1 MSAKSFSLRNLRHSQ
16 TDDSVSADSPINLT
30 LGSSDLELPNTKFSG
45 HFNQSTST
53 LPSSSFSKTN
63 GLIELTKN
71 SKYGVL
77 RLPAVPALL
86 KHPLPNQ
93 QFFGSI
99 DKTTRYALV
108 ASPKDVYVWKYA
120 SSEESPQ
127 AIFFESSNV
136 ASNTIP
142 FSLLIS
148 PIAGIKE
155 PGLITI
161 IPDSG
166 VVTYWESVEGA
177 LANEMLQKKKSIVYQ
192 IKLYG
197 SEHIE
202 YIENI
207 EPAGIVAA
215 TNVGRFIL
223 ITYRDG
229 TGKPVLQSETMK
241 TSGYGF
247 FATLKEA
254 VTLSDSRRGVVSI
267 KPGKS
272 TGRDERH
279 AVAMTKEGN
288 LMIWDCFR
296 TGQSHLLLEENL
308 RDVMLDSIPA
318 SHPTANTTFA
328 VHDVEY
334 HNILDYIYVLGSVD
348 NIQAAKEVAYFL
360 FTFAIK
366 QNVLTLVAT
375 HQFKTVTSFSS
386 CRPRLLLPKPYTTL
400 FASFSNAVI
409 LTDATPESPNESNHT
424 FRWEDSIKLLPGV
437 EAFAFG
443 AEDLVEN
450 NKKSIGYPGVVAITK
465 QAGLLRIERYADSD
479 EPNIESAESL
489 SFQIAKT
496 KIEQAVFFGYKNET
510 NNPIDF
516 GIDNELRLDSDVLEK
531 AFSQISAE
539 IVGSTSPYLPSTLSS
554 LGEHLDMR
562 WNILSNM
569 ADFFHQNEF
578 NEFELNSKLSLLC
591 DLEKLCAAKSLWQ
604 EYSAKLDEQ
613 TSKDTSI
620 DNVISEIIVAVDP
633 NAKGDKVRFWFT
645 RNIENFSKL
654 LLQASLYSAKN
665 EKNYRALQEVNHILL
680 TAVPFSAY
688 RIRNTFGP
696 KYFGISEGTCGSAE
710 LWTRSSQVLAAFS
723 HQYQQ
728 TVKTLH
734 FITKTENDEH
744 YLKLSQ
750 QLVTLVSTLCQIHC
764 DRIAWLEENND
775 FGKAKHLKQAYEK
788 SRTEWVNNLVKFGH
802 QQEALQIAE
811 KYSIYQSL
819 AEIIG
824 QDYRAEIDNAGHDT
838 TVSFGLISKLHEYIR
853 TYGYEFATVLF
864 QYYVDT
870 QQLKSLIKQFSQFNE
885 YLERFFASGDYD
897 RFSWIHDLL
906 VNKNEKAA
914 FTLFTVATEKESATN
929 NKLLQLSIAKLSALT
944 SGNKPNTPTTQVAA
958 LQKQIDSQLEFLNV
972 QKAVSSQLA
981 FNLDKNKNNVSLHI
995 DRISNFL
1002 NKNNLNQLQAVLR
1015 RTILRLAHK
1024 QTLTINELVDILT
1037 LSDIDTNAES
1047 IIPAP
1052 FFLAFKLIH
1061 LFTANG
1067 STEKTELNEQIIW
1080 RRLYVRDDWA
1090 ELDKAESKGDD
1101 NAVKADFSKTVLYK
1115 TFVYIIK
1122 QKLDQEL
1129 DMEYVANP
1137 ERSIWK
1143 EAGSNEKCIK
1153 FDESELLE
1161 RYPSVLDTL
1170 ESAKK
1175 QKKPKNKSI
1184 LDDIRSEG
1192 LLLQTQIDKHNLK
1205 KWAQVIYNQ
1214 AETDV
1219 ASNKSGCHN
1228 GSKNMDKAPALGTEN
1243 GQDVEM
1249 LDHEAGNS
1257 EDIKMK

>member
-16 TDDSVSADSPINLT
+16 TDDSVSSNSPINLT
-30 LGSSDLELPNTKFSG
+30 LGSSHLELSNTKFSG

-77 RLPAVPALL
+77 RLPAVPELL
-86 KHPLPNQ
+86 KHPSPNQ

-99 DKTTRYALV
+99 DKTTRYSLV
-108 ASPKDVYVWKYA
+108 ASPKGVYVWKYA

-127 AIFFESSNV
+127 AIFFESSNI

-166 VVTYWESVEGA
+166 VITYWESVEGA

-254 VTLSDSRRGVVSI
+254 VTLSDSRRGVISI

-308 RDVMLDSIPA
+308 RGVMLDSISA
-318 SHPTANTTFA
+318 LYSTANTTFA

-348 NIQAAKEVAYFL
+348 NTQAAKEVAYFL

-366 QNVLTLVAT
+366 QNVLTLIT
-375 HQFKTVTSFSS
+375 TNQFKTITSSSS

-409 LTDATPESPNESNHT
+409 LTDAAPESLNESNHS

-443 AEDLVEN
+443 AEDLTEN

-465 QAGLLRIERYADSD
+465 QAGLLRIERYADKDSD
-479 EPNIESAESL
+479 EPNIESTESL
-489 SFQIAKT
+489 TFQIAKT

-516 GIDNELRLDSDVLEK
+516 GIDTELRLDSTVLEK

-539 IVGSTSPYLPSTLSS
+539 IVCSTSPYLPSTLPSVE
-554 LGEHLDMR
+554 EHLDIR
-562 WNILSNM
+562 WNMLSNM

-604 EYSAKLDEQ
+604 EYSVKLNEQ
-613 TSKDTSI
+613 TNKDTSI

-633 NAKGDKVRFWFT
+633 NAKGDKVRSWFT
-645 RNIENFSKL
+645 RNIEKFSQL
-654 LLQASLYSAKN
+654 LFQASLYSGKN
-665 EKNYRALQEVNHILL
+665 EKNYLALQEVNHILL

-696 KYFGISEGTCGSAE
+696 KYFGISEGACGSAE
-710 LWTRSSQVLAAFS
+710 LWTRSSQVLVAFS
-723 HQYQQ
+723 HQYTQ
-728 TVKTLH
+728 TVETLH
-734 FITKTENDEH
+734 FVTKIENNER

-764 DRIAWLEENND
+764 DRIAWLQENND
-775 FGKAKHLKQAYEK
+775 FGKAKNLKQTYEK

-838 TVSFGLISKLHEYIR
+838 TVSFGLISKLYEYIR

-885 YLERFFASGDYD
+885 YLERFLASGDYD

-906 VNKNEKAA
+906 VNKNERAA
-914 FTLFTVATEKESATN
+914 FTLFTVATEKESTTN

-944 SGNKPNTPTTQVAA
+944 SGYKPNTPTTEVSA
-958 LQKQIDSQLEFLNV
+958 LQKQIDSQLEFLDI

-995 DRISNFL
+995 DHISHFL
-1002 NKNNLNQLQAVLR
+1002 KKNNLNQLQAVLR

-1024 QTLTINELVDILT
+1024 QTLTINELVDVLT
-1037 LSDIDTNAES
+1037 LSDIDTNAEP

-1061 LFTANG
+1061 LFKPNG
-1067 STEKTELNEQIIW
+1067 SAEKTELNEQIFW
-1080 RRLYVRDDWA
+1080 RRLFVRDDWA
-1090 ELDKAESKGDD
+1090 ELDQTEIKGDRG
-1101 NAVKADFSKTVLYK
+1101 VKADFSKTVLYK

-1122 QKLDQEL
+1122 QKLDQEI
-1129 DMEYVANP
+1129 DMEYVENP
-1137 ERSIWK
+1137 ERAIWDMT
-1143 EAGSNEKCIK
+1143 GSTENCIK

-1170 ESAKK
+1170 ESTKK
-1175 QKKPKNKSI
+1175 QKNPKNKSI

-1192 LLLQTQIDKHNLK
+1192 LLLQAQIDKHNLK
-1205 KWAQVIYNQ
+1205 KWVQMVYNQ

-1228 GSKNMDKAPALGTEN
+1228 NHHNMDKTSALGTEN

-1249 LDHEAGNS
+1249 LDHEAGKS
-1257 EDIKMK
+1257 DE